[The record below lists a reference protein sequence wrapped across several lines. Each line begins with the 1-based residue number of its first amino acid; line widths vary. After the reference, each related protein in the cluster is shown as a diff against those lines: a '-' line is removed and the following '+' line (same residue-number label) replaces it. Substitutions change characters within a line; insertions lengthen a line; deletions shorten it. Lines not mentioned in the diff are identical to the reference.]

1 MIFSLFTTATLVSL
15 AHPAHAQSTY
25 TLLEPLPTI
34 TETGASVM
42 GKEINLN
49 DYINYAINLLI
60 AISAAAAVF
69 MIVWGG
75 LLYMT
80 TDSWNGKSEG
90 KEKVTNAIIGLLMV
104 LSTYI
109 ILKTVNPA
117 LVAIPATLV
126 PPITGLA
133 TSSSKDFY
141 NALMADMNQIR
152 GNNSQAITQLKNLEA
167 TTKDLNKQL
176 SDTEKKFSDAGCRG
190 VDYIPGV
197 DYLQDNPTQ
206 CNQIDAEIKAINVK
220 IQDNAGQA
228 IVIYANQSMDNT
240 LLTIDPVHTPIT
252 DIYST
257 INKNRLQRDTALGE
271 LDAAGA
277 YDRESDIFNKANLNE
292 AKIAIQ
298 GQSATLL
305 QMSGGSDY
313 YNPSQDLK
321 TYVNNTLANDLK
333 TLTTFDTKDTN
344 LQQDNAV
351 SNIMVIQE
359 YYLKLIDDPVLKRQ
373 LVEYGK
379 QARAPLVR

>member
-141 NALMADMNQIR
+141 QSLQDDATQLSQQTTAIGNQVASNISKINADNAALQNKLNELKGQITSTSDPVVKSALDAEQKKIENQIQT
-152 GNNSQAITQLKNLEA
+152 NNNNKLIQETTLYFNSQLKPNLEPGTSMSEINSA
-167 TTKDLNKQL
+167 IELIDKLYRKTSSTLQSNNNYDLTTLNNQHNYTDSVLKLQKIYAAL
-176 SDTEKKFSDAGCRG
+176 GSASITLGTFSMDDPSSGNHKS
-190 VDYIPGV
+190 DYIING
-197 DYLQDNPTQ
+197 Y
-206 CNQIDAEIKAINVK
+206 NQLNAI
-220 IQDNAGQA
+220 
-228 IVIYANQSMDNT
+228 
-240 LLTIDPVHTPIT
+240 LTDVNSSIGNIT
-252 DIYST
+252 DPT
-257 INKNRLQRDTALGE
+257 LKADLQAKFTATQGLLNSSPIFE
-271 LDAAGA
+271 
-277 YDRESDIFNKANLNE
+277 ESSPK
-292 AKIAIQ
+292 
-298 GQSATLL
+298 
-305 QMSGGSDY
+305 
-313 YNPSQDLK
+313 
-321 TYVNNTLANDLK
+321 
-333 TLTTFDTKDTN
+333 
-344 LQQDNAV
+344 
-351 SNIMVIQE
+351 
-359 YYLKLIDDPVLKRQ
+359 
-373 LVEYGK
+373 
-379 QARAPLVR
+379 